1 MNKGSSI
8 FIGHEETS
16 NAAALII
23 AEGTAEKPVI
33 FRPASGAE
41 TPGSWGH
48 IFISRTASPQSTFR
62 YCQFLF
68 F

>member
-48 IFISRTASPQSTFR
+48 IFISRTASP
-62 YCQFLF
+62 
-68 F
+68 